1 MNPAQDIV
9 ILAASRLPQGRY
21 GGSLAGLGAVGLGL
35 TVVEGLAKDPA
46 LPRPGSLIWGM
57 ARNHTQGM
65 NPARTLALKAG
76 LPQDTPAFTI
86 NMACGSSLQALILA
100 AQRLPGESAPVLVG
114 GSEAMSDTP
123 HLMPGLRWGFRMG
136 HRQVPDVM
144 HQDGLRCPV
153 TGLLMGETIERLA
166 AKRGVTR
173 AEADEWAAESH
184 HRAGRADFR
193 RECLVHPR
201 LDHDETVRPEV
212 TVESLSRLA
221 PAFDPEGQVTA
232 GNASAMS
239 DGAAALLLC
248 RRDQAGGAAPLARI
262 LGWSE
267 AGVDPL
273 DMGEAPVPA
282 VRRLLAAQGM
292 TVADIDLWEL
302 NEAFSAQLL
311 VCQQQLSIPP
321 ERLNVAGG
329 GVALGHPIGAS
340 GARIVCTLV
349 HQLRQR
355 GGGLGVA
362 TLGIGGGLG
371 LAVLIEAVGSRQGDQ
386 EFAAT

>member
-1 MNPAQDIV
+1 MTSSRDLL
-9 ILAASRLPQGRY
+9 ILAAGRLPQGSY
-21 GGSLAGLGAVGLGL
+21 GGSLAGLGAVALGL
-35 TVVEGLAKDPA
+35 SAVEGLLAQET

-57 ARNHTQGM
+57 ARSHTQGM

-76 LPQDTPAFTI
+76 LPQDTPAFTV

-100 AQRLPGESAPVLVG
+100 AQRLKDGSGAPILVG

-123 HLMPGLRWGFRMG
+123 HLVPGLRWGFRMG
-136 HRQVPDVM
+136 HRLLLDVM

-166 AKRGVTR
+166 TKRGISR
-173 AEADEWAAESH
+173 LEADAWAADSH
-184 HRAGRADFR
+184 HRAAAAEARA
-193 RECLVHPR
+193 ELLPHPK
-201 LDHDETVRPEV
+201 LDRDESVRPDISAEA
-212 TVESLSRLA
+212 LARLA
-221 PAFDPEGQVTA
+221 PVFDPEGQVTA
-232 GNASAMS
+232 GNASALS
-239 DGAAALLLC
+239 DGAAALLLA
-248 RRDQAGGAAPLARI
+248 RRNQADGAMPLARI

-267 AGVDPL
+267 AGVDPM

-282 VRRLLAAQGM
+282 VRRLLSAHGL
-292 TVADIDLWEL
+292 TVSDIDLWEL

-311 VCQQQLSIPP
+311 VCQRQLGIPQ

-329 GVALGHPIGAS
+329 GVALGHPIGAT

-349 HQLRQR
+349 HQLKRR

-371 LAVLIEAVGSRQGDQ
+371 LALLLQVEP
-386 EFAAT
+386 

>member
-1 MNPAQDIV
+1 MKHPGDVVFLSAR
-9 ILAASRLPQGRY
+9 RLPQGRY
-21 GGSLAGLGAVGLGL
+21 GGSLAGLGAVSLGL
-35 TVVEGLAKDPA
+35 NVIEVITSDPT
-46 LPRPGSLIWGM
+46 LPQPRCLIWGM

-65 NPARTLALKAG
+65 NPARTLALRGG
-76 LPQDTPAFTI
+76 LPQDTAAFTI

-100 AQRLPGESAPVLVG
+100 AQRLEGGGTPVLAG

-123 HLMPGLRWGFRMG
+123 HLVPGLRWGFRMG
-136 HRQVPDVM
+136 HRQLPDVM
-144 HQDGLRCPV
+144 HLDGLQCPV
-153 TGLLMGETIERLA
+153 TGLLMGETIERLV
-166 AKRGVTR
+166 AKRGITR
-173 AEADEWAAESH
+173 LEADAGAAESH
-184 HRAGRADFR
+184 RRATAADFGA
-193 RECLVHPR
+193 EYVSHPR
-201 LDHDETVRPEV
+201 LNRDESIRPGV
-212 TVESLSRLA
+212 TIEALGRLA
-221 PAFDPEGQVTA
+221 PVFDAAGQVTA

-239 DGAAALLLC
+239 DGAAALLMA
-248 RRDQAGGAAPLARI
+248 RREQIGDSQPLARL

-282 VRRLLAAQGM
+282 VRRLLAAHGLA
-292 TVADIDLWEL
+292 VSDIDLWEL

-311 VCQQQLSIPP
+311 VCQRQLSIPS

-329 GVALGHPIGAS
+329 GVALGHPIGAT

-371 LAVLIEAVGSRQGDQ
+371 LAVLIEV
-386 EFAAT
+386 EV